1 MRRLLLIGGGG
12 HCRSIVDSIISMNLY
27 DEIGIIDNN
36 DSSMSEVPVIGTDD
50 DIEALYK
57 KGWNEAFISV
67 GSVGD
72 VRIRKKL
79 YEMVKSYGISIA
91 TIIDPTAIVAN
102 NCEIKEGVYIG
113 KKAVVNTNSLVKECA
128 ILNTGSIIE
137 HDCVVGSFSHI
148 SPGTTICGNVSIG
161 DETHIGAGTVVIQGI
176 SVGSQSIVGAGSVVV
191 KDIPTKVKAYGNPCK
206 VVQ

>member
-1 MRRLLLIGGGG
+1 
-12 HCRSIVDSIISMNLY
+12 
-27 DEIGIIDNN
+27 
-36 DSSMSEVPVIGTDD
+36 MSEVPVIGTDD